1 MTGKNIRRLAFGG
14 LLTALIAAL
23 TAYVR
28 ISIPGGYLNPGDA
41 AIALAAVFM
50 GPYAAIPAALGS
62 MLADLLGYPQYAVFT
77 LIIKGLMGL
86 IAGWGMKS
94 AKLGVKSVLCICI
107 SGIIL
112 VGGYF
117 IADVILGD
125 IGLAIVDLP
134 WNLVQLAVFVISSVV
149 FMATGIRK
157 LAGKI

>member
-41 AIALAAVFM
+41 AIALAAVLM

-86 IAGWGMKS
+86 IAGWGMKG
-94 AKLGVKSVLCICI
+94 AKLGVRSVLSICI